1 MNLFLSNWRRTALSI
16 FFLALLTRGVF
27 IATQQD
33 GFYFPDSLLY
43 SRTAVNLLSAGE
55 FGADF
60 GLAPGYAVFL
70 AAVYFVFGDSILV
83 IRVVE
88 SVMGALLAVI
98 MAAVGRRVGG
108 EIVGALAGIIW
119 AVYPLG
125 VFVAGLVYPTGFA
138 AFLLACGVWC
148 VLPAKHEE
156 LSAKGVFSGGLFL
169 GLAALTI
176 TVALLTIVVVAA
188 WVFYWARHSRVFLAA
203 VFLLGAA
210 LSLAPWTARNFLVH
224 GRLILIQANV
234 EEHLPA
240 PRRET
245 PDGKIVISE
254 ANDRNEV
261 LNAIWSRPDLY
272 VVRLR
277 RNFMYF
283 WELYPSRMIM
293 SNQDYRDE
301 LHAIESRVVKETIYT
316 QNSLVTAVSILSTG
330 PIFVFALLGT
340 VAMWP
345 RRDVRREL
353 SILWIMVLS
362 FALGYT
368 FFSGKIRYRIPVE
381 PYLIILSAYGI
392 HATWSMIS
400 GRFKSAVESNGSV
413 ISGRSA

>member
-1 MNLFLSNWRRTALSI
+1 
-16 FFLALLTRGVF
+16 
-27 IATQQD
+27 
-33 GFYFPDSLLY
+33 
-43 SRTAVNLLSAGE
+43 
-55 FGADF
+55 
-60 GLAPGYAVFL
+60 VFL
-70 AAVYFVFGDSILV
+70 AAVYLLFGESILA
-83 IRVVE
+83 IRLVE
-88 SVMGALLAVI
+88 SFMGACLAVI
-98 MAAVGRRVGG
+98 MAALGRRVGG

-176 TVALLTIVVVAA
+176 PVALLTIVVVAA

-254 ANDRNEV
+254 TNDRNEV